1 MVPREPPRAGVARLP
16 TLRITGH
23 DLSIA
28 DVVAVAR
35 RHESVALDRA
45 AERRVTDAAKLIGEL
60 AAGDAPVYGVN
71 TGFGDLATVRIPTED
86 LRALQRNLLRSHA
99 VGVGDPL
106 PVDVVRAILLL
117 RANTLAAGRSG
128 VRVDTVNL
136 LLHLLDA
143 GVHPVIPMHGSVG
156 ASGDLAPLAHAALV
170 LIGEG
175 EAFLKDARMSGAEA
189 LKRAG
194 LKPIELAPKEGVALI
209 NGTQVMTAIGCLALH
224 DAEVLAT
231 TADIVGAMSS
241 EALRATDAAWD
252 EALNAARPHPGQQT
266 VASNLRALMEGSPNV
281 ASHRVGD
288 PRVQDPY
295 SVRCMPQVHGASRDA
310 LGYLRRVLEIEIN
323 AVTDNP
329 LVFAEEQRVVSGGNF
344 HGQPV
349 AIALDLAT
357 IAVAEIA
364 DISEA
369 RIDRMTNAHT
379 SGLPPFL
386 SPQAGTN
393 SGLMVA
399 QYTAAALVAEN
410 RMRSFPASVESV
422 PTSAGMEDHVSMG
435 VHAAHKLGAVV
446 RNTRYVLA
454 IEALCA
460 AQGLDLIEATAA
472 AGIEEARRVVREHS
486 PRVDADRSLAG
497 DIAKIA
503 DVISREVLLAAVRQ
517 RVPDLA

>member
-1 MVPREPPRAGVARLP
+1 VIRL
-16 TLRITGH
+16 TGH

-28 DVVAVAR
+28 DVVGVAR
-35 RHESVALDRA
+35 GHTPVALDRQ
-45 AERRVTDAAKLIGEL
+45 AERRIADAAKLVAEL

-71 TGFGDLATVRIPTED
+71 TGFGDLSTMRIPAAE
-86 LRALQRNLLRSHA
+86 LRALQRNLVRSHA
-99 VGVGDPL
+99 AGVGDPL

-117 RANTLAAGRSG
+117 RANTLASGRSG
-128 VRVDTVNL
+128 VRMEVLEL
-136 LLHLLDA
+136 LLGMLDS

-175 EAFLKDARMSGAEA
+175 EAFVGDKRMSGADA

-194 LKPIELAPKEGVALI
+194 LKAIELAPKEGVALI

-224 DAEVLAT
+224 DAEILAT
-231 TADIVGAMSS
+231 TADIVGALSA

-252 EALNAARPHPGQQT
+252 EALNAARPHPGQGI
-266 VASNLRALMEGSPNV
+266 VASNLRALMSGSPNV
-281 ASHRVGD
+281 QSHKVGD

-295 SVRCMPQVHGASRDA
+295 SIRCMPQVHGASRDA
-310 LGYLRRVLEIEIN
+310 LAYARRTLEIEIN

-329 LVFAEEQRVVSGGNF
+329 LVFAEERRIVSGGNF

-357 IAVAEIA
+357 IAAAELA

-369 RIDRMTNAHT
+369 RVERLTNGHT

-386 SPQAGTN
+386 TSAAGTN
-393 SGLMVA
+393 SGFMVA
-399 QYTAAALVAEN
+399 QYTAAALVTEN
-410 RMRSFPASVESV
+410 RLRAFPASVHSV

-435 VHAAHKLGAVV
+435 VHAAHKLAAVV
-446 RNTRYVLA
+446 RNARDVLA

-460 AQGLDLIEATAA
+460 AQGLDLLSARVAPGT
-472 AGIEEARRVVREHS
+472 EEARRVIREHV
-486 PRVDADRSLAG
+486 PVLAG
-497 DIAKIA
+497 DRALSPDIAAIS
-503 DVISREVLLAAVRQ
+503 DVIGREQLVAAVRV
-517 RVPDLA
+517 RVPELQ